1 MGATVAP
8 ANGKPGRHEGED
20 AHIVLGILQAIDSGE
35 RITQRAVAGELGIA
49 LGLVNAYIKRCMRKG
64 LVKMRSVPARRYAYY
79 LTPKGFAEKSKL
91 TASYLSHSFSFFR
104 AARADCESVLADA
117 SARRMHTIA
126 LVGASDLAEIMMLCG
141 AEHDVALVAVV
152 DSSAKGERYAG
163 VPLVADFA
171 AVAKVDGLI
180 VTDLAAP
187 DRAYDAAVA
196 AVGADRVL
204 APALLRTRR
213 KRKMQSSQPESRST
227 TR

>member
-1 MGATVAP
+1 MAP
-8 ANGKPGRHEGED
+8 ANGKLDRDESED
-20 AHIVLGILQAIDSGE
+20 ANIVLGILQAIDSGE
-35 RITQRAVAGELGIA
+35 RVTQRAVAGELGIA

-104 AARADCESVLADA
+104 AARADCEKVLAEA
-117 SARRMHTIA
+117 AARRMHAVA
-126 LVGASDLAEIMMLCG
+126 LLGASDLAEIMTLCA
-141 AEHDVALVAVV
+141 AEGGVRLVAIV
-152 DSSAKGERYAG
+152 DSSAIGDRYAG
-163 VPLVADFA
+163 VPLVADFTA
-171 AVAKVDGLI
+171 LENVDGLI

-187 DRAYDAAVA
+187 DRAYAAAVA

-213 KRKMQSSQPESRST
+213 KRKAKSSSPEARSM